1 VTPAKAGI
9 GTEKGAVVRLDK
21 VSFSYGEATF
31 AFDVEF
37 AASKITAIM
46 GPSGSGK
53 STLLN
58 LVAGFEMPGSGRV
71 LIGGADVSATPPSA
85 RPVSMVFQE
94 NNLFAHLSVERN
106 VGLGR
111 SPSLSL
117 TGADREAIA
126 QALRRVGLGG
136 KEKRLPSELSGGE
149 RQRVALARV
158 LVRDRPVL
166 LLDEPFA
173 SLGPALRDDML
184 DLATE
189 VHAERQM
196 TVLFVTHQ
204 PEDARRIGQDL
215 VFLDNGTVAATGTAD
230 DFFDSSGPEA
240 FRRYVG
246 RYSGLGPA
254 SAGSQDIARKR
265 T

>member
-1 VTPAKAGI
+1 MTTTI
-9 GTEKGAVVRLDK
+9 DGTAAQKGLAVALDG
-21 VSFSYGEATF
+21 VSFSYGEASF
-31 AFDVEF
+31 SFSAEF
-37 AASKITAIM
+37 AAGRITAIM

-58 LVAGFEMPGSGRV
+58 LIAGFETPDTGKV
-71 LIGGADVSATPPSA
+71 LIGGIDLGNAPPSA

-94 NNLFAHLSVERN
+94 NNLFAHLSVEAN

-111 SPSLSL
+111 SPSLRL
-117 TGADREAIA
+117 GDADRAAVVEALA
-126 QALRRVGLGG
+126 RVGLTG
-136 KEKRLPSELSGGE
+136 KEKRLPRELSGGE

-158 LVRDRPVL
+158 LLRDRPVL

-184 DLATE
+184 DLVAGI
-189 VHAERQM
+189 HAEREM

-204 PEDARRIGQDL
+204 PEDAHRIGQD
-215 VFLDNGTVAATGTAD
+215 VAFLDEGAIAAIGPAD
-230 DFFDSSGPEA
+230 DFFDRSGPDG
-240 FRRYVG
+240 FKRYIGDRGGTV
-246 RYSGLGPA
+246 
-254 SAGSQDIARKR
+254 AGSQHIARKR

>member
-1 VTPAKAGI
+1 MLNSAENDTA
-9 GTEKGAVVRLDK
+9 VRLEK
-21 VSFSYGEATF
+21 VSFRYGEAPF
-31 AFDVEF
+31 LFDVEF

-58 LVAGFEMPGSGRV
+58 LVAGFETPGSGRV
-71 LIGGADVSATPPSA
+71 LIGGADVGAEPPSA

-111 SPSLSL
+111 SPSLRL
-117 TGADREAIA
+117 TEADHAAIA
-126 QALRRVGLGG
+126 AALKRVGLAG
-136 KEKRLPSELSGGE
+136 KEQRLPRELSGGE

-184 DLATE
+184 DLVAG
-189 VHAERQM
+189 VHAERRM

-204 PEDARRIGQDL
+204 PEDAHRIGQDM
-215 VFLDNGTVAATGTAD
+215 VFLDNGTVAATGAVA
-230 DFFDSSGPEA
+230 DFFTKAGPEA
-240 FRRYVG
+240 FRRYIG
-246 RYSGLGPA
+246 AGPFG
-254 SAGSQDIARKR
+254 AGSRDVARKR

>member
-1 VTPAKAGI
+1 MTTTI
-9 GTEKGAVVRLDK
+9 NGTATENGLAVRLDD
-21 VSFSYGEATF
+21 VSFSYGEASF
-31 AFDVEF
+31 RFDAEF
-37 AASKITAIM
+37 AAGRITAIM

-58 LVAGFEMPGSGRV
+58 LIAGFESPETGKV
-71 LIGGADVSATPPSA
+71 LIGGIDAGNAPPSA

-94 NNLFAHLSVERN
+94 NNLFAHLPVEAN

-111 SPSLSL
+111 SPSLKL
-117 TGADREAIA
+117 GDAERAAIVEALA
-126 QALRRVGLGG
+126 RVGLAG
-136 KEKRLPSELSGGE
+136 KEKRLPRELSGGE

-158 LVRDRPVL
+158 LLRDRPVL

-184 DLATE
+184 DLVAGI
-189 VHAERQM
+189 HAERKM

-204 PEDARRIGQDL
+204 PEDARRIGQD
-215 VFLDNGTVAATGTAD
+215 VAFLDEGAIAATGPAD
-230 DFFDSSGPEA
+230 DFFDRTGPDA
-240 FRRYVG
+240 FRRYIGDRGGTV
-246 RYSGLGPA
+246 
-254 SAGSQDIARKR
+254 AGSQHIARKR

>member
-1 VTPAKAGI
+1 MTNNGI
-9 GTEKGAVVRLDK
+9 AVEKGLAVTLEGVL
-21 VSFSYGEATF
+21 FSYGEASF
-31 AFDVEF
+31 RFDAEF
-37 AASKITAIM
+37 AAGRITAIM

-58 LVAGFEMPGSGRV
+58 LVAGFESPGAGRV
-71 LIGGADVSATPPSA
+71 LIGGVEVGNTPPSA

-94 NNLFAHLSVERN
+94 NNLFAHLSVEGN

-111 SPSLSL
+111 SPSLRL
-117 TGADREAIA
+117 TAADRQAVAEALA
-126 QALRRVGLGG
+126 RVGLAG
-136 KEKRLPSELSGGE
+136 KEMRLPRELSGGE

-158 LVRDRPVL
+158 LLRDRPVL

-184 DLATE
+184 DLVAGI
-189 VHAERQM
+189 HAERRM

-204 PEDARRIGQDL
+204 PEDARRIGEDMA
-215 VFLDNGTVAATGTAD
+215 FLDEGAIAARGPAT
-230 DFFDSSGPEA
+230 DFFDRSGPDA
-240 FRRYVG
+240 FRRYIGDRGG
-246 RYSGLGPA
+246 RV
-254 SAGSQDIARKR
+254 AGSQHIARKR

>member
-1 VTPAKAGI
+1 MLDGKASGL
-9 GTEKGAVVRLDK
+9 EKGAPVRLDK
-21 VSFSYGEATF
+21 VAFSYGETPLV
-31 AFDVEF
+31 FDVEF
-37 AASKITAIM
+37 ATSKITAIM

-58 LVAGFEMPGSGRV
+58 LVAGFEMPQSGRV
-71 LIGGADVSATPPSA
+71 LIGGADVSAEPASV

-94 NNLFAHLSVERN
+94 NNLFAHLSVEQN

-111 SPSLSL
+111 SPALRL
-117 TGADREAIA
+117 TETDRAAIA
-126 QALRRVGLGG
+126 EALARTGLGG
-136 KEKRLPSELSGGE
+136 KEKRLPRELSGGE

-184 DLATE
+184 DMVAA
-189 VHAERQM
+189 VHAERSM

-204 PEDARRIGQDL
+204 PEDARRIGEHI
-215 VFLDNGTVAATGTAD
+215 VFLDNGLVAAVGKAD
-230 DFFDSSGPEA
+230 DFFTGAGPEA
-240 FRRYVG
+240 FRRYMG
-246 RYSGLGPA
+246 ASGGV
-254 SAGSQDIARKR
+254 SRDIARKR

>member
-1 VTPAKAGI
+1 MTP
-9 GTEKGAVVRLDK
+9 THDGADMKHGAAVRLDN
-21 VSFSYGEATF
+21 VSFSYGEASF
-31 AFDVEF
+31 LFDVQF
-37 AASKITAIM
+37 AGSRITAIM

-58 LVAGFEMPGSGRV
+58 LVAGFEAPGSGRV
-71 LIGGADVSATPPSA
+71 LIGEVNVSAAPPSA

-111 SPSLSL
+111 SPSLGL

-126 QALRRVGLGG
+126 GALQRVGLAG
-136 KEKRLPSELSGGE
+136 KENRLPRELSGGE

-184 DLATE
+184 DLLAS
-189 VHAERQM
+189 VHAERKM

-204 PEDARRIGQDL
+204 PEDARRIGQDM
-215 VFLDNGTVAATGTAD
+215 VFLDDGAVAAAGTAA
-230 DFFDSSGPEA
+230 DFFDGAGPEA
-240 FRRYVG
+240 FRRYIG
-246 RYSGLGPA
+246 SGPVNTGLR
-254 SAGSQDIARKR
+254 DIARKR

>member
-1 VTPAKAGI
+1 MTLNSEN
-9 GTEKGAVVRLDK
+9 GTAVQLEK
-21 VSFSYGEATF
+21 VSFSYGEAPF
-31 AFDVEF
+31 FFDVEF

-58 LVAGFEMPGSGRV
+58 LVAGFETPQSGRV
-71 LIGGADVSATPPSA
+71 LIGGDVGGKPPSA

-111 SPSLSL
+111 SPSLRL
-117 TGADREAIA
+117 TEADHAAIA
-126 QALRRVGLGG
+126 AALKRVGLAG
-136 KEKRLPSELSGGE
+136 KQQRLPRELSGGE

-184 DLATE
+184 DLVAD
-189 VHAERQM
+189 VQAERRM

-204 PEDARRIGQDL
+204 PDDADRIGQDM
-215 VFLDNGTVAATGTAD
+215 VFLDNGTVAATGTVA
-230 DFFDSSGPEA
+230 DFFTKAGPEA
-240 FRRYVG
+240 FRRYIG
-246 RYSGLGPA
+246 AGPFG
-254 SAGSQDIARKR
+254 AGSRDVARKR